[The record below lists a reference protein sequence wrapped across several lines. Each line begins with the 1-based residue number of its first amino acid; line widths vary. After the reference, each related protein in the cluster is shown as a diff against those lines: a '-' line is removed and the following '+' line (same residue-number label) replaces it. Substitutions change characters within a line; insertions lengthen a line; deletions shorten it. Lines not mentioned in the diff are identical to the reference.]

1 MLKNL
6 PRKKIL
12 LTVLSTL
19 VSLCLALVGVWRN
32 GQEPLLPNGGVL
44 SRAEAIDGVTLTG
57 WAEAGPGLWSFSFT
71 AGDGDETLA
80 LCTNY
85 KARLISGGSETEAE
99 DLYLLPAS
107 GRAPVRLLLESNGQ
121 PSCWVTTAGRALENQ
136 HQRQMIQLQAI
147 ACFGMMA
154 LFVLALFYFKHQR
167 ELGYFLLYLSV
178 MIVWAGLIYRFPSEG
193 GASFRLLFM
202 FLFSCMLLS
211 AFWVAAAL
219 TGLLTIERRQR
230 LAALFLTA
238 LFALFTLS
246 SVTLLRVGALF
257 AGMLACQGLLLYALW
272 KEIEGAELLLF
283 GCAVSTGL
291 RVLVILPGLRWP
303 IFIESLPFYIL
314 RCARIYD
321 LPFALG
327 CMFFVCRRFAQQFDR
342 TEQLARELDRRVA
355 QRTQALAE
363 QVEARESMM
372 LNIFHDLRSPLFAVA
387 NGLETLSI
395 APDTLP
401 GLLPALQERVSFLRR
416 LTEDLFLAAKLEQN
430 QILLNEDRV
439 LLNEQTALVCTACM
453 AEAKKKGVSLTSET
467 GRPLLVWGDAVRLQQ
482 VVQNLV
488 TNAIYYT
495 PAGGSVE
502 VACRAE
508 GGQALVS
515 VRDTGCG
522 IPPEEQAAV
531 FQRYFH
537 TSAANKHEST
547 GLGLTIAQ
555 ELVRLHHG
563 VIQLESEVGRGSCFT
578 VRLDLLEPDE
588 ELDEE
593 PCQ

>member
-1 MLKNL
+1 MLKRL

-19 VSLCLALVGVWRN
+19 VTLCLALGGIWAN
-32 GQEPLLPNGGVL
+32 GQEPLLPNGGSL
-44 SRAEAIDGVTLTG
+44 SRAEAADGVTLTG
-57 WAEAGPGLWSFSFT
+57 WTGAGPGLWRFSFT
-71 AGDGDETLA
+71 AGEMDEPLA

-85 KARLISGGSETEAE
+85 RARLVSGGSGTPIE
-99 DLYLLPAS
+99 DLYLLS
-107 GRAPVRLLLESNGQ
+107 VSDQDSVRLLVESDG
-121 PSCWVTTAGRALENQ
+121 PPAAWVTTARIALESQ
-136 HQRQMIQLQAI
+136 HQRQMIQLQAL

-154 LFVLALFYFKHQR
+154 LFVLALFHYKRQR

-178 MIVWAGLIYRFPSEG
+178 MIVWGLLIYWFPSEG
-193 GASFRLLFM
+193 GPSFRLLFM

-219 TGLLTIERRQR
+219 TGLFRVGRRQR
-230 LAALFLTA
+230 FAVLFLTA
-238 LFALFTLS
+238 LFALLTLS
-246 SVTLLRVGALF
+246 PVPPLRVAALF
-257 AGMLACQGLLLYALW
+257 AGMLACQGLLLYAFW
-272 KEIEGAELLLF
+272 KEVEGAGMLLF

-303 IFIESLPFYIL
+303 VFIESFSFYIL

-387 NGLETLSI
+387 NGLETLST
-395 APDTLP
+395 APEALP
-401 GLLPALQERVSFLRR
+401 GLLPALRERVSFLHR

-439 LLNEQTALVCTACM
+439 LLNEQTALVCSACM
-453 AEAKKKGVSLTSET
+453 AEAEKKGVRLTAET
-467 GRPLLVWGDAVRLQQ
+467 ARPLLVWGDAVRLQQ

-537 TSAANKHEST
+537 TTSANKHEST

-555 ELVRLHHG
+555 DLVRLHHG
-563 VIQLESEVGRGSCFT
+563 VIQLESEVGKGSCFT
-578 VRLDLLEPDE
+578 VRLDLLEQE
-588 ELDEE
+588 E
-593 PCQ
+593 